1 MPAGIT
7 IMERLEHHLS
17 PQQRELLSHLTSP
30 EKIQAFLDSI
40 PYSAEDVNRCPL
52 RVLQDRKAHCYDGAF
67 FAATALRRIG
77 YPPIV
82 VDMMPEP
89 GRDDDHLLAI
99 FKRDGLFGAVAKSN
113 FVGLRYREAIHRTL
127 RELILSYFEDYFNVD
142 GEKTLRAYTRP
153 LDLRSFDRLGWELRD
168 EGVNAIEE
176 RLWQI
181 RRFDL
186 FGPEAAEQLSPVDP
200 RALAAGLFGSD
211 PEGLFKPDG
220 DGN

>member
-1 MPAGIT
+1 MT
-7 IMERLEHHLS
+7 MMERLEHHLS
-17 PQQRELLSHLTSP
+17 SQQLELLSDLTSP

-40 PYSAEDVNRCPL
+40 PYSAEDINRCPR
-52 RVLQDRKAHCYDGAF
+52 RVLQDRRAHCYDGAF

-113 FVGLRYREAIHRTL
+113 FVGLRYREAIHRNL
-127 RELILSYFEDYFNVD
+127 RELVLSYFEDYFNVE

-153 LDLRSFDRLGWELRD
+153 LDLRSFDRLGWEWRD

-181 RRFDL
+181 RRVPL
-186 FGPEAAEQLSPVDP
+186 FAPEAAGGLSPVDP
-200 RALAAGLFGSD
+200 RSLAAGLFGSD
-211 PEGLFKPDG
+211 PEGLFRP
-220 DGN
+220 